1 MNDPVSRVFQD
12 GSFSRAITWP
22 GRVSDTNQP
31 GRISMHFRQIN
42 LGGFISATIGQVVK
56 SSITLASNGSGIFPR
71 QSFTRYLLWSRGEQ
85 WSSDHPEFR
94 ARVSKHP
101 DQQLA
106 CNRDHERDILACRG
120 RYGCRLICCRIRQ
133 VLQFRCRSSLPGS
146 FAAWLRQHS
155 TEMKTVCRH
164 SVAAQWF
171 VAGDRQSARDRRARP
186 TFRSRWVNGHEL
198 MLRMIRHVE
207 NRYGQRT
214 TVNEIGC
221 ELAFQR
227 ALHYAVRSMS
237 PFD

>member
-12 GSFSRAITWP
+12 GSFSRAITRP

-56 SSITLASNGSGIFPR
+56 SSITLASNGAGIFPR

-106 CNRDHERDILACRG
+106 CIGIMNETSVLAEEGMAAASSAAGSGRCFNSVAGRACR
-120 RYGCRLICCRIRQ
+120 
-133 VLQFRCRSSLPGS
+133 GS
-146 FAAWLRQHS
+146 FAAWPRQHS
-155 TEMKTVCRH
+155 TEMKTGLSTQCGCAIVCCWRSAERSGSARGRH
-164 SVAAQWF
+164 SAH
-171 VAGDRQSARDRRARP
+171 AG
-186 TFRSRWVNGHEL
+186 
-198 MLRMIRHVE
+198 
-207 NRYGQRT
+207 
-214 TVNEIGC
+214 
-221 ELAFQR
+221 
-227 ALHYAVRSMS
+227 
-237 PFD
+237 